1 MQKYCFSPNPQTFF
15 KKFLANSLHVSILM
29 PTFAIATI
37 YMWSIPH
44 EQRARRY
51 VQAQPTFSK
60 RCGLI
65 FLPIICHIGT
75 RGASPLFMWSIP
87 HFCGDAKDRIRRFAF
102 HVFFSPLWWISMYV
116 VADEE
121 GRAAFFVPLRQPAPE
136 RFSGNK
142 ATTYIIMQ
150 TSASIQRTAHLRPFS
165 ISTASVKAWL
175 NGKSKFYT
183 TICEFE
189 VTRREVLRVHAALL
203 SLGAGAVSAESSFL
217 AALCCVVLSGYNV
230 YKLNQEEKG
239 GEA

>member
-1 MQKYCFSPNPQTFF
+1 M
-15 KKFLANSLHVSILM
+15 L
-29 PTFAIATI
+29 
-37 YMWSIPH
+37 
-44 EQRARRY
+44 
-51 VQAQPTFSK
+51 
-60 RCGLI
+60 
-65 FLPIICHIGT
+65 
-75 RGASPLFMWSIP
+75 
-87 HFCGDAKDRIRRFAF
+87 
-102 HVFFSPLWWISMYV
+102 V

-121 GRAAFFVPLRQPAPE
+121 VRAAFFVPLRQPAPE

-142 ATTYIIMQ
+142 ATTNIIMQ
-150 TSASIQRTAHLRPFS
+150 TSASIQRTAQLRPFS

-183 TICEFE
+183 AICEFE

-203 SLGAGAVSAESSFL
+203 SLGAGAVNAESSFL

>member
-1 MQKYCFSPNPQTFF
+1 
-15 KKFLANSLHVSILM
+15 M
-29 PTFAIATI
+29 P
-37 YMWSIPH
+37 H
-44 EQRARRY
+44 RY
-51 VQAQPTFSK
+51 EGSK
-60 RCGLI
+60 P
-65 FLPIICHIGT
+65 FVH
-75 RGASPLFMWSIP
+75 AEHSAW
-87 HFCGDAKDRIRRFAF
+87 CGDAKTEYGGSPSTC
-102 HVFFSPLWWISMYV
+102 FFSPLWRISMLV

-121 GRAAFFVPLRQPAPE
+121 GRAAFFVPLRQPAPK

-142 ATTYIIMQ
+142 ATTNIIMQ

-175 NGKSKFYT
+175 NGKSEFYT
-183 TICEFE
+183 KICEFE

-203 SLGAGAVSAESSFL
+203 SLGAGAISAESSIL

>member
-1 MQKYCFSPNPQTFF
+1 
-15 KKFLANSLHVSILM
+15 
-29 PTFAIATI
+29 
-37 YMWSIPH
+37 
-44 EQRARRY
+44 
-51 VQAQPTFSK
+51 
-60 RCGLI
+60 
-65 FLPIICHIGT
+65 
-75 RGASPLFMWSIP
+75 
-87 HFCGDAKDRIRRFAF
+87 
-102 HVFFSPLWWISMYV
+102 MYV

-121 GRAAFFVPLRQPAPE
+121 VRAAFFVPLRQPAPE

-183 TICEFE
+183 AICEFE

-203 SLGAGAVSAESSFL
+203 SLGAGAVSAESSIL

>member
-1 MQKYCFSPNPQTFF
+1 MLWAYFF
-15 KKFLANSLHVSILM
+15 AHNCRID
-29 PTFAIATI
+29 T
-37 YMWSIPH
+37 
-44 EQRARRY
+44 EGRAPFVY
-51 VQAQPTFSK
+51 VEHST
-60 RCGLI
+60 L
-65 FLPIICHIGT
+65 
-75 RGASPLFMWSIP
+75 
-87 HFCGDAKDRIRRFAF
+87 CGDADRQNTAVRLPR
-102 HVFFSPLWWISMYV
+102 VFLPFV
-116 VADEE
+116 VDNMRVLADEE
-121 GRAAFFVPLRQPAPE
+121 VRAAFFVPLRQPVPK

-142 ATTYIIMQ
+142 AKTLIIMQ
-150 TSASIQRTAHLRPFS
+150 TSASIQRTAQLRPFS

-203 SLGAGAVSAESSFL
+203 SLGAGAISAESSIL

>member
-1 MQKYCFSPNPQTFF
+1 M
-15 KKFLANSLHVSILM
+15 SLGI
-29 PTFAIATI
+29 
-37 YMWSIPH
+37 
-44 EQRARRY
+44 R
-51 VQAQPTFSK
+51 
-60 RCGLI
+60 
-65 FLPIICHIGT
+65 
-75 RGASPLFMWSIP
+75 PLFMRSTP
-87 HFCGDAKDRIRRFAF
+87 HYVEMQIQEIRRFAF
-102 HVFFSPLWWISMYV
+102 HVFLLPFVAESMVV

-150 TSASIQRTAHLRPFS
+150 TSASIQRTAQLRPFS

-175 NGKSKFYT
+175 NGKSEFYT

-203 SLGAGAVSAESSFL
+203 SLGAGAVSAESSIL
-217 AALCCVVLSGYNV
+217 TALCCVVLSGYNV
-230 YKLNQEEKG
+230 YKLNQEG

>member
-1 MQKYCFSPNPQTFF
+1 M
-15 KKFLANSLHVSILM
+15 L
-29 PTFAIATI
+29 
-37 YMWSIPH
+37 
-44 EQRARRY
+44 
-51 VQAQPTFSK
+51 
-60 RCGLI
+60 
-65 FLPIICHIGT
+65 
-75 RGASPLFMWSIP
+75 
-87 HFCGDAKDRIRRFAF
+87 
-102 HVFFSPLWWISMYV
+102 V

-121 GRAAFFVPLRQPAPE
+121 VRAAFFVPLRQPAPE

-142 ATTYIIMQ
+142 ATTNIIMQ

-165 ISTASVKAWL
+165 ISTASIKAWL

-203 SLGAGAVSAESSFL
+203 SLGVGAISAESSIL
-217 AALCCVVLSGYNV
+217 TALCCVVLSGYNV

>member
-1 MQKYCFSPNPQTFF
+1 M
-15 KKFLANSLHVSILM
+15 
-29 PTFAIATI
+29 
-37 YMWSIPH
+37 
-44 EQRARRY
+44 
-51 VQAQPTFSK
+51 
-60 RCGLI
+60 
-65 FLPIICHIGT
+65 
-75 RGASPLFMWSIP
+75 FMWSIP
-87 HFCGDAKDRIRRFAF
+87 HCVEMQIDRIRRFAF
-102 HVFFSPLWWISMYV
+102 HVFFSPLWRISMSV

-121 GRAAFFVPLRQPAPE
+121 VRAAFFVPLRQPAPE

-142 ATTYIIMQ
+142 ATTLIIMQ
-150 TSASIQRTAHLRPFS
+150 TSASIQRTAQLRPFS

-203 SLGAGAVSAESSFL
+203 SLGAGAISAESSFL

>member
-1 MQKYCFSPNPQTFF
+1 M
-15 KKFLANSLHVSILM
+15 
-29 PTFAIATI
+29 
-37 YMWSIPH
+37 
-44 EQRARRY
+44 
-51 VQAQPTFSK
+51 
-60 RCGLI
+60 
-65 FLPIICHIGT
+65 
-75 RGASPLFMWSIP
+75 
-87 HFCGDAKDRIRRFAF
+87 D
-102 HVFFSPLWWISMYV
+102 V

-121 GRAAFFVPLRQPAPE
+121 VRAAFFVPLRQPTPE

-142 ATTYIIMQ
+142 ATTSYIMQ
-150 TSASIQRTAHLRPFS
+150 TSASIQRTAQLRPFS

-203 SLGAGAVSAESSFL
+203 SLGSGDVSAESSIL
-217 AALCCVVLSGYNV
+217 TALCCVVLSGYNV

>member
-1 MQKYCFSPNPQTFF
+1 MNKGRDDMFKPNQL
-15 KKFLANSLHVSILM
+15 FLNV
-29 PTFAIATI
+29 
-37 YMWSIPH
+37 
-44 EQRARRY
+44 
-51 VQAQPTFSK
+51 V
-60 RCGLI
+60 GLF

-121 GRAAFFVPLRQPAPE
+121 VRAAFFVPLRQPAPE

-165 ISTASVKAWL
+165 ISTAPVKAWL
-175 NGKSKFYT
+175 NGKSEFYT
-183 TICEFE
+183 KICEFE

-203 SLGAGAVSAESSFL
+203 SLGAGAISAESSIL

>member
-1 MQKYCFSPNPQTFF
+1 MLWAYFF
-15 KKFLANSLHVSILM
+15 AHNCRID
-29 PTFAIATI
+29 T
-37 YMWSIPH
+37 
-44 EQRARRY
+44 EGRAPFVY
-51 VQAQPTFSK
+51 VEHST
-60 RCGLI
+60 L
-65 FLPIICHIGT
+65 
-75 RGASPLFMWSIP
+75 
-87 HFCGDAKDRIRRFAF
+87 CGDADRQNTAVRLPR
-102 HVFFSPLWWISMYV
+102 VFLPFV
-116 VADEE
+116 VDNMRVLADEE
-121 GRAAFFVPLRQPAPE
+121 VRAAFFVPLRQPVPK

-142 ATTYIIMQ
+142 AKTLIIMQ
-150 TSASIQRTAHLRPFS
+150 TSASIQRTAQLRPFS

-217 AALCCVVLSGYNV
+217 AALCCVALSGYNV

>member
-1 MQKYCFSPNPQTFF
+1 MLWAYFF
-15 KKFLANSLHVSILM
+15 AHNCRID
-29 PTFAIATI
+29 T
-37 YMWSIPH
+37 
-44 EQRARRY
+44 EGRAPFVY
-51 VQAQPTFSK
+51 VEHST
-60 RCGLI
+60 L
-65 FLPIICHIGT
+65 
-75 RGASPLFMWSIP
+75 
-87 HFCGDAKDRIRRFAF
+87 CGDADRQNTAVRLPR
-102 HVFFSPLWWISMYV
+102 VFLPFV
-116 VADEE
+116 VDNMRVLADEE

-142 ATTYIIMQ
+142 AKTLIIMQ
-150 TSASIQRTAHLRPFS
+150 TSASIQRTAQLRPFS

-203 SLGAGAVSAESSFL
+203 SLGAGAVSAESSIL
-217 AALCCVVLSGYNV
+217 AALFCVVLSGYNV